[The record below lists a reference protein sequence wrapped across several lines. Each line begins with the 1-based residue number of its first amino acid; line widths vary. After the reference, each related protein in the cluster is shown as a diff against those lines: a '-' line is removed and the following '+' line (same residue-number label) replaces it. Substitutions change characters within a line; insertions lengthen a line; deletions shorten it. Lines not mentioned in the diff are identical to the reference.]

1 MSGAS
6 IQLYFVPCLLCCG
19 QDGGGWGD
27 ENGFSCVKCSGC
39 GLVYVN
45 PRPGD
50 EDISQA
56 NEIGE
61 HRTGG
66 ATLRVV
72 FKRSRRKAM
81 RYATTMRYVFP
92 DLDGSPPPA
101 RRPAA
106 G

>member
-6 IQLYFVPCLLCCG
+6 IELQNVPCPLCGG

-27 ENGFSCVKCSGC
+27 ENGFSCVKCNGC

-50 EDISQA
+50 DDISRA

-61 HRTGG
+61 HRTDGE
-66 ATLRVV
+66 TLRVV

-81 RYATTMRYVFP
+81 RYATTMRCVFP
-92 DLDGSPPPA
+92 DLVGST
-101 RRPAA
+101 RPVR
-106 G
+106 